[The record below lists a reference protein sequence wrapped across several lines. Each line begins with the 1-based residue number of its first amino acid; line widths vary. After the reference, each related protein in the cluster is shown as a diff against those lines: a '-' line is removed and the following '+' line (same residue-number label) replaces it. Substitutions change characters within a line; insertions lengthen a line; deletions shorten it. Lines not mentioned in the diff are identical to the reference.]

1 MADLVGMKET
11 NQELV
16 ASLALQL
23 DLLKLISGTDEGQ
36 PERIP
41 THRDTQTLEKF
52 VRVVRREAA

>member
-1 MADLVGMKET
+1 MKET
-11 NQELV
+11 NQELA

-41 THRDTQTLEKF
+41 TNRESRTIEKF
-52 VRVVRREAA
+52 ARVVRRVAA

>member
-41 THRDTQTLEKF
+41 TDRDTQTLEKF

>member
-1 MADLVGMKET
+1 VADLVGMKET

-41 THRDTQTLEKF
+41 TDRDTQTLEKF

>member
-1 MADLVGMKET
+1 MKET
-11 NQELV
+11 NQDLA

-36 PERIP
+36 PERVP
-41 THRDTQTLEKF
+41 TDRDARTLEKF